1 MAVLL
6 AWMVALAQ
14 AARQR
19 ARETTAAHV
28 VLSGEMAGR
37 QRAEDALARQARE
50 LARSNRELEH
60 FAHVA
65 SHDLQEPLRK
75 ILAFGDRLKLKSSH
89 DLSEQG
95 RDYLER
101 MQSAATRMQ
110 TLINDLLTF
119 SQVTSKP
126 RPFVSVD
133 LSVVARM
140 IVSDLEVRLQE
151 VGGTVQVESLPTI
164 DADPGQMGQ
173 LLQNLI
179 GNALKFHRDGQP
191 PVVKVWGALLQDQEY
206 TTGNGQSSPQQ
217 CRIYVEDN
225 GIGFDEKYLPQIFE
239 PFQRLF
245 GRGEYEGTGMGL
257 SICKKIVERHGG
269 DITARST
276 PGQGTT
282 FMITLPAQ
290 QPNKEAAR

>member
-1 MAVLL
+1 
-6 AWMVALAQ
+6 
-14 AARQR
+14 
-19 ARETTAAHV
+19 
-28 VLSGEMAGR
+28 
-37 QRAEDALARQARE
+37 
-50 LARSNRELEH
+50 
-60 FAHVA
+60 
-65 SHDLQEPLRK
+65 
-75 ILAFGDRLKLKSSH
+75 
-89 DLSEQG
+89 
-95 RDYLER
+95 
-101 MQSAATRMQ
+101 MQ

-119 SQVTSKP
+119 SRVTTKP

-151 VGGTVQVESLPTI
+151 VGGTVHVESLPTI

-179 GNALKFHRDGQP
+179 GNALKFHREGHP
-191 PVVKVWGALLQDQEY
+191 PVVRVWGDLLEEPEHLA
-206 TTGNGQSSPQQ
+206 GNGTSSAQQ

-225 GIGFDEKYLPQIFE
+225 GIGFDEKYLSQIFQ

-245 GRGEYEGTGMGL
+245 GRGEYEGSGMGL
-257 SICKKIVERHGG
+257 SICQKIVERHAG

-282 FMITLPAQ
+282 FIVTLPVQ
-290 QPNKEAAR
+290 QSHKETV